1 MYQWIGNVGLVNVSD
16 VLKASTNIACTSA
29 TDEYNAIKPG
39 KETCGSYLTYF
50 DTINEELGGIGYW
63 TMNEFY
69 QYIPLT
75 RSYDPRIIGVW
86 TIFFSSDV
94 GGFGDLHALT
104 GDSNGV
110 RPVVFLKSSIQIT
123 AGDGTKSNPYI
134 IQ

>member
-29 TDEYNAIKPG
+29 TDEYNAIKTG

-63 TMNEFY
+63 TMNAFY

-75 RSYDPRIIGVW
+75 RSYDPRIIGVGR
-86 TIFFSSDV
+86 FFSV
-94 GGFGDLHALT
+94 RMLV
-104 GDSNGV
+104 DSV
-110 RPVVFLKSSIQIT
+110 IYML
-123 AGDGTKSNPYI
+123 
-134 IQ
+134 